1 MQLVSTSIHAADI
14 YARDSERAELARY
27 VDRFL
32 ENNEVTV
39 LETRTAPP
47 PNRPIFNL
55 TISKTASRQ
64 KAADLSSETIAA
76 EVRALAAI
84 DMFDGVRMK
93 RRASEVAKIMRARG
107 YKLSAQSVIRIA
119 SRIGVELAA

>member
-1 MQLVSTSIHAADI
+1 M
-14 YARDSERAELARY
+14 
-27 VDRFL
+27 
-32 ENNEVTV
+32 
-39 LETRTAPP
+39 LETRIAPP
-47 PNRPIFNL
+47 PNRPIFNQI
-55 TISKTASRQ
+55 ISKTASRQ
-64 KAADLSSETIAA
+64 KAADLNSETIAA

-84 DMFDGVRMK
+84 DMFDGVTMK